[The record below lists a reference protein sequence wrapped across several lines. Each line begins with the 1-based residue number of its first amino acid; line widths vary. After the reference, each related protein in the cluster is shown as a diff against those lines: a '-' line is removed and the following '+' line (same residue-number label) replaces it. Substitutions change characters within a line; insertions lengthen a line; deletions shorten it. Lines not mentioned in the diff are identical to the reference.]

1 MSHDGPLHYRR
12 GNYRDSCPTP
22 ARQNM
27 RASILCT
34 PAINHTVIAC
44 GYMLGATSEDGLSHT
59 LRTSDKCAD
68 ADCES
73 CPTLLCSHTATQLPQ
88 VQQMLLDYPS
98 CGYMPVSHGL
108 PVWGEYQQ
116 PLQIARQIASLEMCA
131 AATTFYVVI
140 PLC

>member
-1 MSHDGPLHYRR
+1 MSPDGPLHYRR
-12 GNYRDSCPTP
+12 GNYCVSCPTP
-22 ARQNM
+22 ARQNI

-34 PAINHTVIAC
+34 PAINHTVMAC
-44 GYMLGATSEDGLSHT
+44 GYMLGATSEDGSSHT

-73 CPTLLCSHTATQLPQ
+73 RPTLLCRHTATQLPQ

-98 CGYMPVSHGL
+98 CGYMPVSHAL

-116 PLQIARQIASLEMCA
+116 PLQIARRIAFAERCA
-131 AATTFYVVI
+131 AATMFSVVI
-140 PLC
+140 SAC